1 MTTYTVSIDSEGP
14 DAALH
19 RMVLAGLPNSYR
31 LVERD
36 ADVVLISAP
45 DPAKLHGRFSSNT
58 RAVVVDQPGLL
69 SPGGLAA
76 IGHTTDGH
84 ECIVVPAL
92 RYAPRLA
99 AAGDLLGDCRVD
111 ILESTVTSTRSLRS
125 SLVEQLA
132 LLRTTLGEV
141 ASIQALTVAESHYVF
156 AATMLDHPQANV
168 LLNGV
173 KSLTATD
180 EATLHSLSADR
191 RVVVRIDA
199 RPVGRPAEI
208 SLYDASGTRT
218 PWPVHQHAHRLT
230 LTQLHGVLTTGQGN
244 MPYSFELLRQ
254 DLQLI
259 DPFL

>member
-1 MTTYTVSIDSEGP
+1 VTTYTVSIDNDGS

-31 LVERD
+31 LVEQD
-36 ADVVLISAP
+36 AEVVLVSAP
-45 DPAKLHGRFSSNT
+45 DPAAVARRCSSNT
-58 RAVVVDQPGLL
+58 RAVVIDQPGLL

-76 IGHTTDGH
+76 IGHTLDRH

-111 ILESTVTSTRSLRS
+111 ILQSTVTSGRSLRS

-132 LLRTTLGEV
+132 LLRTALGAV
-141 ASIQALTVAESHYVF
+141 ASIRALSIHESHYVF
-156 AATMLDHPQANV
+156 AATMLDHPQASV
-168 LLNGV
+168 LLNGM
-173 KSLTATD
+173 KSSIGTD
-180 EATLHSLSADR
+180 EATLHCLSAQQ

-199 RPVGRPAEI
+199 GPVARPAEI
-208 SLYDASGTRT
+208 CCYDASGTRT

-230 LTQLHGVLTTGQGN
+230 LAQLHRVLTTGEGN
-244 MPYSFELLRQ
+244 VLYSFEHLRH
-254 DLQLI
+254 DVQLV
-259 DPFL
+259 DACW